1 MPSRRV
7 WLLLLLA
14 IVLRLLTQGW
24 DSGLY
29 TPHPDE
35 RQVAFVSEKV
45 ADFFDDPG
53 FYAYGSLH
61 FRAVRATTA
70 VLGEARA
77 YQGLLVGGRAL
88 SLVASLGALLVGWF
102 LAHRAWGRRTGE
114 LALLLAALLPLD
126 LQQSHYATVEA
137 HHALWV
143 MAALAGCYW
152 LARTS
157 GAVAAVAAGAAAG
170 ASLAVKVASL
180 PLLLPL
186 ALAVVMARRRPGA
199 ARLPELV
206 GTVAAA
212 ACLVFWLGQPW
223 ALTGAQPPAIAIGLA
238 LLAVVLSRAARAR
251 RGGLARAAAMGS
263 WLAVLALAALVTA
276 TVLAPA
282 ALPSLQSVVETVG
295 VPLNPAYLKG
305 VGEQAAMVTG
315 KGDLPY
321 IRVYRDTLPVLYSLR
336 ELARW
341 GMGPLLLLA
350 ALGGVVAGGWR
361 LLRRPERWLGRVGT
375 PEAVLLAL
383 ALAWLVPTAIRF
395 ATFEV
400 KYLRYFE
407 PLVVAAVMVAA
418 WALLRLPA
426 PWRRPAVV
434 VTIAGTALCA
444 GMYLWAFASPHP
456 HRTAAEWLGPM
467 VAADDVV
474 AFEHWDETVSLPNV
488 ARIDL
493 PSYDLPDDEGK
504 VRRWAEALESSDWV
518 VLTSNRVRR
527 TVLVNRERFPRTGRL
542 YRLLL
547 SGEAGFEP
555 LAKIERAPRLFGLER
570 AVQEA
575 DESFLNYDFPRVVVL
590 RRTGVVDVDAL
601 VERTARPLPFLE
613 SLDAAAVERAFVE
626 PLERVTPAP
635 RLAGQAT
642 QLAAWLAVLLGL
654 AAASWALLLPLLRSW
669 PDAGVGLAL
678 VTGWVVPAWL
688 MWLLAEGGLWRTGAA
703 TATWIFL
710 AVLAAGGVAAWLR
723 RRLIAQLLRTRSREA
738 QLVAAVAAAVFLLF
752 LVARAFNP
760 AIFWGEKP
768 MDFSFLNAF
777 LRASSW
783 PPGEPWMAGM
793 PLHYYYFGQ
802 VLSSFPILVS
812 GAHPAVGYNLMAASI
827 PALGAAL
834 LAPLGLAL
842 ARRRRLAVAALLP
855 LLVLLT
861 GNLAWP
867 RLLELARS
875 GHWFDLWWATSRVVP
890 GFAIDEYPLWTALFS
905 DLHGHF
911 IALPVLLLTLL
922 WGWLVVTLPGWRW
935 LMAAAMCAV
944 AAAVLVATN
953 PWDIFVVAATLAVGT
968 VAAARQPVR
977 GLLRL
982 GVAGAAS
989 VAAGLPYVVELLAGI
1004 GAGAGGRGLFLTDG
1018 DFAPAWAVALHFGV
1032 FLLPLLVLAVALVA
1046 TRRGWLPVLLLAVA
1060 GIAAGLV
1067 MHSSAAAFALAA
1079 AVVLGAIALR
1089 TDDRPARLLWAL
1101 ASLAMVAVA
1110 ACERFTLIDRMN
1122 TLFKIYNGV
1131 WVLLAVALGGL
1142 LLAGRG
1148 WRRRLLLAV
1157 WLPLQAVALVN
1168 LPLGLA
1174 QGWLEPRV
1182 ASPGPTLDGQA
1193 FLAGADPQT
1202 WFLVRALEGMARPGE
1217 VVVEAAKIAYA
1228 EYTRIA
1234 MHTGQPTVVGWP
1246 WHLEQRGQPR
1256 EEVDARY
1263 RDLAE
1268 LYSGADPRLQRA
1280 LLDRYRARW
1289 VVLADVERR
1298 AYGLDDDDPFAL
1310 VPGVV
1315 RIAESKGAVVYLVGD
1330 AGAAAPLPA
1339 AAIDRELPPEL
1350 RPLATVPVIQ
1360 SETVRDLAIDAGG
1373 GTAVLLDGSL
1383 FELDALGRPA
1393 ASPGAPPCQ
1402 VSSVARHGGVTW
1414 IACPDGGVWLRD
1426 GRLFRPLG
1434 RVEGATRLTAGHEL
1448 WAWGRGG
1455 LWQRGAGDAWRR
1467 VSGDPVAA
1475 AAASGPTVA
1484 TSDGREV
1491 WTWRGELRRRVGG
1504 PLPGVRALAWQGSA
1518 LWALADGG
1526 VYRSGGAVLP
1536 WRRVLEGLAGV
1547 SAIAGSEER
1556 LWLVLGGGLVVERSR
1571 ERCGS
1576 PWQGPSAGGE
1586 LAQPRGLA
1594 LSPDGW
1600 FAVGDTGHH
1609 RVVWYTPA
1617 GTCLDTFGVKGSVAG
1632 AFQEPTGLALAADGT
1647 LAVADTWNGRVQLL
1661 LPDGSVQVVGAEL
1674 YGPRGVLWLD
1684 DGSLLV
1690 ADTGNRALLRF
1701 APPRWAREEVIRF
1714 PGPVVGLAA
1723 VQGLVAVALPT
1734 EGQVALVDVTRGVE
1748 VRRLAVPGWQ
1758 AGDQQEGYLAV
1769 LPSGDLLASA
1779 PTPGELWR
1787 LDPSGAREP
1796 VRLPATLPGVT
1807 GLLVLPDG
1815 DLLAAQT
1822 TEHRLVRVAIR

>member
-61 FRAVRATTA
+61 FRAVRVATA

-77 YQGLLVGGRAL
+77 YQGLLIGGRAL
-88 SLVASLGALLVGWF
+88 SLLASLGALVLGWL

-114 LALLLAALLPLD
+114 LALLLGALVPLD

-143 MAALAGCYW
+143 MAALAACFW
-152 LARTS
+152 LARTG
-157 GAVAAVAAGAAAG
+157 GALAAVVAGVTAG

-186 ALAVVMARRRPGA
+186 ALAVVIARRRPGA

-212 ACLVFWLGQPW
+212 ACLAFWLGQPW
-223 ALTGAQPPAIAIGLA
+223 ALAGARPPAIAIGLA
-238 LLAVVLSRAARAR
+238 LLAVVLGRAARSR
-251 RGGLARAAAMGS
+251 RGGLARAAALGS
-263 WLAVLALAALVTA
+263 WLAVLALVVLVAA
-276 TVLAPA
+276 TVLAPTA
-282 ALPSLQSVVETVG
+282 VPSLQSLVETVG

-321 IRVYRDTLPVLYSLR
+321 VRIYRDTLPVLYSLR

-341 GMGPLLLLA
+341 GLGPLLLVA
-350 ALGGVVAGGWR
+350 ALGGVVGAGWR

-375 PEAVLLAL
+375 PEAVLLAIIL
-383 ALAWLVPTAIRF
+383 TWLVPTAIRF

-418 WALLRLPA
+418 WGLLRLPT
-426 PWRRPAVV
+426 PWRRPAVAITV
-434 VTIAGTALCA
+434 AGTALCA
-444 GMYLWAFASPHP
+444 GMYLWAFAAPHP
-456 HRTAAEWLGPM
+456 HRTAAQWLGPL
-467 VAADDVV
+467 VAHDQVV
-474 AFEHWDETVSLPNV
+474 AFEHWDETVSLPDV
-488 ARIDL
+488 ARLDL

-504 VRRWAEALESSDWV
+504 VRRWADALASSDWV

-555 LAKIERAPRLFGLER
+555 LARIERAPRLFGLER
-570 AVQEA
+570 AVQLA

-590 RRTGVVDVDAL
+590 RRTGEVDVEAL

-635 RLAGQAT
+635 GLAGQAT

-654 AAASWALLLPLLRSW
+654 AAASWALLLPPLRSW
-669 PDAGVGLAL
+669 PDAGLGLAL

-688 MWLLAEGGLWRTGAA
+688 MWLLAEAGLWRTGAA

-723 RRLIAQLLRTRSREA
+723 RRLIVQLLRVRSREA
-738 QLVAAVAAAVFLLF
+738 LLVLAVTAAVFLLF
-752 LVARAFNP
+752 LVVRGFNP

-802 VLSSFPILVS
+802 VLALFPIQVA
-812 GAHPAVGYNLMAASI
+812 GCHPAVGYNLMAASI
-827 PALGAAL
+827 PALVAAL

-842 ARRRRLAVAALLP
+842 ARRRRFVVAALLP

-867 RLLELARS
+867 RSPAELARS
-875 GHWFDLWWATSRVVP
+875 WPLVRPVVGDVAGDPGLRHRRVPVVDRAVRRP
-890 GFAIDEYPLWTALFS
+890 PRPL
-905 DLHGHF
+905 HR
-911 IALPVLLLTLL
+911 P
-922 WGWLVVTLPGWRW
+922 
-935 LMAAAMCAV
+935 
-944 AAAVLVATN
+944 
-953 PWDIFVVAATLAVGT
+953 
-968 VAAARQPVR
+968 
-977 GLLRL
+977 
-982 GVAGAAS
+982 AGAARDPALGLAGGDPARPALAGCRGDVCDRRRGAGGDQS
-989 VAAGLPYVVELLAGI
+989 VGHLRGRGGARGRHRGGRQAAGAWPAAAGGGGRRQCGRRPAIRGRAGGRHRRRRRRPWPLPDRRRLRTGVGGGPPLRRLPAAA
-1004 GAGAGGRGLFLTDG
+1004 AGAGSGAGE
-1018 DFAPAWAVALHFGV
+1018 AS
-1032 FLLPLLVLAVALVA
+1032 
-1046 TRRGWLPVLLLAVA
+1046 RRGWLPVLLLSVA
-1060 GIAAGLV
+1060 GAAVGLLI
-1067 MHSSAAAFALAA
+1067 HSSAAALALAA
-1079 AVVLGAIALR
+1079 AVVLGACALR
-1089 TDDRPARLLWAL
+1089 ADDRPARLLWAL
-1101 ASLAMVAVA
+1101 ASLAMAAVA

-1131 WVLLAVALGGL
+1131 WVLLAVAFGGL

-1148 WRRRLLLAV
+1148 WRRRLLFAV
-1157 WLPLQAVALVN
+1157 WLPLEAVALVN

-1174 QGWLEPRV
+1174 QGWLQPRV
-1182 ASPGPTLDGQA
+1182 ASPRPTLDGQA
-1193 FLAGADPQT
+1193 FLAAADPQT
-1202 WFLVRALEGMARPGE
+1202 SFLVRALEGMARPGE

-1246 WHLEQRGQPR
+1246 WHLEQRGQSR

-1268 LYSGADPRLQRA
+1268 LYRGSDPRLQRA
-1280 LLDRYRARW
+1280 ILDRYRARW
-1289 VVLADVERR
+1289 LVLADIERR
-1298 AYGLDDDDPFAL
+1298 TYGLDDDDPFAL

-1315 RIAESKGAVVYLVGD
+1315 RIAESKGAAVYFVGD
-1330 AGAAAPLPA
+1330 AAAAPPLPA
-1339 AAIDRELPPEL
+1339 AAVDRELPPEL
-1350 RPLATVPVIQ
+1350 RPLARVPVIQ
-1360 SETVRDLAIDAGG
+1360 SEVVRDLAVDAGG

-1383 FELDALGRPA
+1383 FELDAMGRPA
-1393 ASPGAPPCQ
+1393 ASPAAPPCAAA
-1402 VSSVARHGGVTW
+1402 SVARRGGVTW
-1414 IACPDGGVWLRD
+1414 IACSDGSVWLRD

-1434 RVEGATRLTAGHEL
+1434 RVEGATRLAAGH
-1448 WAWGRGG
+1448 GVVGVG
-1455 LWQRGAGDAWRR
+1455 PRR
-1467 VSGDPVAA
+1467 PVAA
-1475 AAASGPTVA
+1475 
-1484 TSDGREV
+1484 
-1491 WTWRGELRRRVGG
+1491 RRR
-1504 PLPGVRALAWQGSA
+1504 
-1518 LWALADGG
+1518 
-1526 VYRSGGAVLP
+1526 
-1536 WRRVLEGLAGV
+1536 
-1547 SAIAGSEER
+1547 
-1556 LWLVLGGGLVVERSR
+1556 
-1571 ERCGS
+1571 
-1576 PWQGPSAGGE
+1576 
-1586 LAQPRGLA
+1586 
-1594 LSPDGW
+1594 
-1600 FAVGDTGHH
+1600 
-1609 RVVWYTPA
+1609 
-1617 GTCLDTFGVKGSVAG
+1617 
-1632 AFQEPTGLALAADGT
+1632 
-1647 LAVADTWNGRVQLL
+1647 
-1661 LPDGSVQVVGAEL
+1661 
-1674 YGPRGVLWLD
+1674 
-1684 DGSLLV
+1684 
-1690 ADTGNRALLRF
+1690 
-1701 APPRWAREEVIRF
+1701 
-1714 PGPVVGLAA
+1714 
-1723 VQGLVAVALPT
+1723 
-1734 EGQVALVDVTRGVE
+1734 
-1748 VRRLAVPGWQ
+1748 RRLA
-1758 AGDQQEGYLAV
+1758 AG
-1769 LPSGDLLASA
+1769 
-1779 PTPGELWR
+1779 R
-1787 LDPSGAREP
+1787 
-1796 VRLPATLPGVT
+1796 
-1807 GLLVLPDG
+1807 
-1815 DLLAAQT
+1815 QT
-1822 TEHRLVRVAIR
+1822 IR